1 MKNKKII
8 ILASV
13 FLLIILGSVTYFIVT
28 LDSRTKAQAETIK
41 YIGIATINN
50 IGEIARQ
57 RTENEKPPQ
66 ANTNSHIIPEL
77 VYDEGKYKVYA
88 FNNNLQGIDLNSDG
102 ITDVVIKSRII
113 GADYYS
119 AHEVSERDVYSFY
132 IDRAEDTPGQ
142 EYFNIVTKESLGGKI
157 GDFDRDFVMRNL
169 GVPAC
174 NAGETL
180 RIVFNN
186 EASSTVLAIVKMENG
201 DSFENYANFELYK
214 LKKSGNVYGS
224 DYIFSYV
231 KTVRSRYASCDLE
244 QFANVDVVTAVK
256 EAGF

>member
-1 MKNKKII
+1 MGNRLCPEQKEKIT
-8 ILASV
+8 AKQ
-13 FLLIILGSVTYFIVT
+13 
-28 LDSRTKAQAETIK
+28 D
-41 YIGIATINN
+41 
-50 IGEIARQ
+50 
-57 RTENEKPPQ
+57 
-66 ANTNSHIIPEL
+66 NTNSHIIPEL
-77 VYDEGKYKVYA
+77 VYNEGKYKVYA
-88 FNNNLQGIDLNSDG
+88 FNNSMQGIDLNSDG

-119 AHEVSERDVYSFY
+119 AREVSERDVYSFY

-142 EYFNIVTKESLGGKI
+142 EYYNIITKESLGGKI
-157 GDFDRDFVMRNL
+157 GEFDRDFVMRNL

-174 NAGETL
+174 NAGEAL

-201 DSFENYANFELYK
+201 DSFKNYANFELYK
-214 LKKSGNVYGS
+214 LKKSGNVSGS
-224 DYIFSYV
+224 DYIFSYL